1 MNWLGSATSSHF
13 PQLKVSVMSTK
24 LLSKVAKL
32 RLLIVVA
39 PLAGCGRPASESE
52 CREILRTAARLE
64 LKAHLGNEQLIDAEL
79 KSIEASMQ
87 TTMMEKCVGKRITE
101 EKLECIRQAKT
112 SEELFGKCF

>member
-1 MNWLGSATSSHF
+1 MR
-13 PQLKVSVMSTK
+13 TK
-24 LLSKVAKL
+24 FLSKFAQL
-32 RLLIVVA
+32 RLV
-39 PLAGCGRPASESE
+39 LAIALLTGCGRPASEGE